1 MPEYSD
7 YIIYADESGDPN
19 PTSVDSDYPVFVLN
33 FCVFRKDVYADSVL
47 PAVAGFKFA
56 HFGHDMVVLHEH
68 DIRRRN
74 LPFTFLQDEH
84 NRTEFM
90 EGLSGIIAVMDFTII
105 ATVIDKRRIAEQ
117 QTATADLYELSFGS
131 CLTQAHDFLQSHG
144 QYGKGVHIV
153 MERRGIRE
161 DNRLERE
168 FQRTQERA
176 TSANEPLSGFEIIF
190 ADKKTNSTGLQI
202 ADLTARPIGRH
213 FVAPEQPNRAW
224 NLLSPK
230 LFNGSNPD
238 SDERGL
244 TVLPETRKARRY
256 PGPLTAIGNYTRPSA
271 TGSYY
276 SKTCRPPALPAFN
289 ERTQLHSSFRRP

>member
-1 MPEYSD
+1 MYSD
-7 YIIYADESGDPN
+7 YIVYADESGDPN
-19 PTSVDSDYPVFVLN
+19 PASVDANYPVFVLN
-33 FCVFRKDVYADSVL
+33 FCVFRKDEYAASVL

-56 HFGHDMVVLHEH
+56 HFGHDTVVLHEH

-74 LPFTFLQDEH
+74 LPFTFLQDEQK
-84 NRTEFM
+84 RTEFM
-90 EGLSGIIAVMDFTII
+90 EGLSQIIAAMNFTII

-117 QTATADLYELSFGS
+117 QTATADLYGLAFGS

-176 TSANEPLSGFEIIF
+176 TSVNEPLPGFEIIF

-213 FVAPEQPNRAW
+213 FVTPEQPNRAW
-224 NLLSPK
+224 DLLGPK
-230 LFNGSNPD
+230 LFRS
-238 SDERGL
+238 SDANSGEHGL
-244 TVLPETRKARRY
+244 TVLPEKGKA
-256 PGPLTAIGNYTRPSA
+256 P
-271 TGSYY
+271 
-276 SKTCRPPALPAFN
+276 K
-289 ERTQLHSSFRRP
+289 

>member
-7 YIIYADESGDPN
+7 FIIYADESGDPN
-19 PTSVDSDYPVFVLN
+19 PASVDANYPVFVLN

-47 PAVAGFKFA
+47 PAAAAFKFA
-56 HFGHDMVVLHEH
+56 HFGHDMAVLHEH

-74 LPFTFLQDEH
+74 PPFTFLQDEH

-90 EGLSGIIAVMDFTII
+90 EGLSRIIAAMDFTII

-117 QTATADLYELSFGS
+117 QTAPTDLYKLAFES

-144 QYGKGVHIV
+144 QREKDIHIV

-168 FQRTQERA
+168 FQRTQEGP
-176 TSANEPLSGFEIIF
+176 TSANEPLPGFEIIF

-224 NLLSPK
+224 DLLRPK

-244 TVLPETRKARRY
+244 IVLPEK
-256 PGPLTAIGNYTRPSA
+256 
-271 TGSYY
+271 
-276 SKTCRPPALPAFN
+276 
-289 ERTQLHSSFRRP
+289 